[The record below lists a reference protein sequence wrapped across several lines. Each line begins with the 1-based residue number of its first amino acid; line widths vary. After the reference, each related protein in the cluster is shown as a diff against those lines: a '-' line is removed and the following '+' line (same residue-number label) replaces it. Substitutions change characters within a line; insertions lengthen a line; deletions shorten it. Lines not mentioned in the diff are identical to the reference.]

1 MRNENE
7 KTTKVVVVP
16 EGQRS
21 VYFKDEIGR
30 KKWSVMKLADENR
43 ANPTKAES
51 QAKQW
56 LQRQGLKFVF
66 QKVFM
71 VGAKGYIAD
80 FFFPSRK
87 VILEIDG
94 GYHQDIEQRK
104 MDLNRTRDLETL
116 GYKVVRMSNA
126 QVYGCEY
133 PQEIFGKK
141 KRKR

>member
-1 MRNENE
+1 MKNENE

-71 VGAKGYIAD
+71 VGTKGYIAD

-104 MDLNRTRDLETL
+104 MDLKRTRDLETL

-126 QVYGCEY
+126 
-133 PQEIFGKK
+133 
-141 KRKR
+141 

>member
-1 MRNENE
+1 MMNGNDKAN
-7 KTTKVVVVP
+7 KTVVIP

-30 KKWSVMKLADENR
+30 MKWSVMRLADKNR
-43 ANPTKAES
+43 KNPTKAEKA
-51 QAKQW
+51 AKQW

-80 FFFPSRK
+80 FYFPSRK
-87 VILEIDG
+87 VIMEVDG
-94 GYHQDIEQRK
+94 GYHQDAVQRK
-104 MDLNRTRDLETL
+104 ADLSRTSDLESL

-133 PQEIFGKK
+133 PQEIFGNK